1 MAQQLSTSAQVK
13 EYATPIDRESA
24 RELLAKRIAADAS
37 DDDEP
42 DAVTSVFASN
52 RLRRRHAVRWP
63 RSEAGGKR
71 FRKDDQLAI
80 DANGR
85 RGGRPRDHGRVA
97 ASTPLDDATAEKPL
111 VVASR
116 LTPASRPRKCE
127 RGDSNPHRVRDWI
140 LSPARLPIPPLP
152 HMQNGVD
159 RMRSPRL
166 SSIAFETYL
175 SPPTLILTTR
185 VCPRCISGLKTRRLT
200 ISPSLARDSID

>member
-1 MAQQLSTSAQVK
+1 MGPLTDTEMAQRLSTSAQVK

-37 DDDEP
+37 EDDEP
-42 DAVTSVFASN
+42 DADERVRQQPAAGS
-52 RLRRRHAVRWP
+52 HAVRWP
-63 RSEAGGKR
+63 RSEAGAKR

-85 RGGRPRDHGRVA
+85 RGGRPRHHGRVA

-127 RGDSNPHRVRDWI
+127 RGDSNPHPVAGLDPK
-140 LSPARLPIPPLP
+140 SSASTNSATSA
-152 HMQNGVD
+152 MQNGAIECD
-159 RMRSPRL
+159 RPVC
-166 SSIAFETYL
+166 SIAFETYL
-175 SPPTLILTTR
+175 SPPTLMLTTR
-185 VCPRCISGLKTRRLT
+185 VCPRCIRG
-200 ISPSLARDSID
+200 